1 MSLITIISI
10 YLAIGVLTGMSIE
23 ALMSDVKLNDDT
35 TNLERFLWVTF
46 WPIFVL
52 IFIFGMKK

>member
-23 ALMSDVKLNDDT
+23 ALMSDVELNDDT

-46 WPIFVL
+46 WPIFIL